1 MYVRYYCE
9 FKEKI
14 SQLSG
19 SWFSGED
26 KVIEMTAM
34 EAVSL
39 DTKERG
45 RRGHFLVALNEL
57 ILWPKSYL
65 FLL

>member
-1 MYVRYYCE
+1 MNSKR
-9 FKEKI
+9 KI
-14 SQLSG
+14 SRLSG
-19 SWFSGED
+19 SWFNGEE
-26 KVIEMTAM
+26 KAIEMTAM

-39 DTKERG
+39 DRKERG